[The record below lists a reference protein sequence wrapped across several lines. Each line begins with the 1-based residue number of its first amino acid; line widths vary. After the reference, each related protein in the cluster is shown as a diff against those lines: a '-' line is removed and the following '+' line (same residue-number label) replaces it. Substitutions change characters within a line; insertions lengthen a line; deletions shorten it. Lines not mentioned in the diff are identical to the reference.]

1 MWLYFLLDSIVKCDS
16 SLSASLLYL
25 MNPGLECIV
34 KFDFSLSGEDF
45 KMNDA
50 VCYAVFR
57 APTAK
62 AIVIIKTNLKRTRD
76 NQYGKGR
83 ND

>member
-1 MWLYFLLDSIVKCDS
+1 MSRLDCTVKLDS
-16 SLSASLLYL
+16 SLSICSFKELI
-25 MNPGLECIV
+25 GELECIV

-76 NQYGKGR
+76 NQYGKER
-83 ND
+83 HA